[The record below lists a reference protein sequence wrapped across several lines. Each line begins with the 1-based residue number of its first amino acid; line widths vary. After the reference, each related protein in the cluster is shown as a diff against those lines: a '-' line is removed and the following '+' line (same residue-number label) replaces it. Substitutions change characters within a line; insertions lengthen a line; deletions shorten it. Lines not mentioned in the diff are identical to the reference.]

1 MSDERERERELFEQR
16 YRQWIISIASEIAVS
31 MRKLEPS
38 RIKELLGRCEEY
50 GRDPPSM
57 YDTIS
62 DDVRAR
68 MGGMVGD
75 DRLQGILMLS
85 SNAVAFSPSIF
96 MQRPNVLDYT
106 IAMNRRFFFKIG
118 WFSIIVISQAYIE
131 QATDRML
138 HFVLEHELIQ
148 NAMYTEHVERH
159 GHLFLGPGEKR
170 AIDEKAMHQAIE
182 QSGITE
188 EEHFREQE
196 LMDEIAT
203 YSPVVPKSFAETSL
217 FEYLEKYWDDVKYLG
232 VKGETESEKEFEA
245 MISQNSGWLDFS
257 HETYE
262 LFLAGLTRELDM
274 TYLEYGYV

>member
-1 MSDERERERELFEQR
+1 MNERELFEQN

-31 MRKLEPS
+31 MRKLDTP

-50 GRDPPSM
+50 GQDPPSM
-57 YDTIS
+57 YDAIS
-62 DDVRAR
+62 GTVSAR
-68 MGGMVGD
+68 MGQMVGG

-85 SNAVAFSPSIF
+85 SSAVPFSPSIF
-96 MQRPNVLDYT
+96 MQRLSVLDYT

-118 WFSIIVISQAYIE
+118 WFSIIVVSQPYIE

-148 NAMYTEHVERH
+148 NAMYTEHVERY
-159 GHLFLGPGEKR
+159 GHLFLAPGEKR
-170 AIDEKAMHQAIE
+170 AIDEKAMQQAIE
-182 QSGITE
+182 QSRITE
-188 EEHFREQE
+188 EEHLREQE

-217 FEYLEKYWDDVKYLG
+217 FEYLEKYWDDVKDLG

-245 MISQNSGWLDFS
+245 MISQDSGWLDFS
-257 HETYE
+257 HETYK
-262 LFLAGLTRELDM
+262 LFLAGLKRELDL

>member
-1 MSDERERERELFEQR
+1 MSENEREIFEQS
-16 YRQWIISIASEIAVS
+16 YKQWIVSITSEIAVS
-31 MRKLEPS
+31 MRKLEPP
-38 RIKELLGRCEEY
+38 RIKELLERCERY
-50 GRDPPSM
+50 KIDPPSM
-57 YDTIS
+57 YDAIS
-62 DDVRAR
+62 GDVLAR
-68 MGGMVGD
+68 MGRMVGG

-96 MQRPNVLDYT
+96 MQRPSVLDYT
-106 IAMNRRFFFKIG
+106 IAMNRRFFFKVG
-118 WFSIIVISQAYIE
+118 WFSIIVISQPYIE
-131 QATDRML
+131 QATDEML

-170 AIDEKAMHQAIE
+170 AIDEKARQQAIE

-188 EEHFREQE
+188 EEHSREQE

-217 FEYLEKYWDDVKYLG
+217 FEYLEKYWDDVKDLG

-257 HETYE
+257 HETYG
-262 LFLAGLTRELDM
+262 LFLAGLKRELDL

>member
-1 MSDERERERELFEQR
+1 MSANEREIFEQS
-16 YRQWIISIASEIAVS
+16 YKQWIVSITSEIAVS
-31 MRKLEPS
+31 MRKLEPPQV
-38 RIKELLGRCEEY
+38 KELLERCEGY
-50 GRDPPSM
+50 KIAPPSM
-57 YDTIS
+57 YDIIS

-68 MGGMVGD
+68 MGRMVGG

-96 MQRPNVLDYT
+96 MQRPSVLDYT
-106 IAMNRRFFFKIG
+106 IAMNRRFFFKTS
-118 WFSIIVISQAYIE
+118 WFSIIVVSQSYIE
-131 QATDRML
+131 QATDEML

-148 NAMYTEHVERH
+148 NAMYTEHVERY
-159 GHLFLGPGEKR
+159 GHLFLSPDEKR
-170 AIDEKAMHQAIE
+170 TIDEKARQQAIE

-188 EEHFREQE
+188 EEHLREQE

-203 YSPVVPKSFAETSL
+203 YSPLVPKSFAETSL
-217 FEYLEKYWDDVKYLG
+217 FEYLEKYWDDIKDLG

-257 HETYE
+257 HETYG
-262 LFLAGLTRELDM
+262 LFLAGLKRELDL

>member
-1 MSDERERERELFEQR
+1 MNERELFEQR

-57 YDTIS
+57 YDTIP
-62 DDVRAR
+62 DAVRAR
-68 MGGMVGD
+68 MGEMVGD
-75 DRLQGILMLS
+75 ARLQGILMLS

-118 WFSIIVISQAYIE
+118 WFSIIVVSQPYIE

-182 QSGITE
+182 RSGITE
-188 EEHFREQE
+188 EEHSREQE

-232 VKGETESEKEFEA
+232 VKGETESEKEFEV

-257 HETYE
+257 HETYG
-262 LFLAGLTRELDM
+262 LFLAGLTRELDL